1 MCGHSQSIGIFRR
14 AGIKQIQT
22 SRHKYE
28 EINERLQNEMAI
40 YLFYMLH

>member
-1 MCGHSQSIGIFRR
+1 MCGHSQSIGIYREPN
-14 AGIKQIQT
+14 KQIWT

-28 EINERLQNEMAI
+28 EINERLQNEMPI